1 MHALHSTLLP
11 PSAVRHSLYL
21 ANFTPSTI
29 YPLPT
34 SHDPSAAE
42 IKVTGNLILAG
53 GEDIRVFEIR
63 ETTRPVL
70 GAKANLNGTDA
81 LPKKSEVEPGELE
94 AGEEIEEDYFDIGPS
109 EVRFAPKHALLL
121 NLGLIGMSVESTGQI

>member
-29 YPLPT
+29 YPLPK

-42 IKVTGNLILAG
+42 LKVTGNLIVAG

-70 GAKANLNGTDA
+70 DTKAGANGTDA
-81 LPKKSEVEPGELE
+81 GPRDAEVEPGELE
-94 AGEEIEEDYFDIGPS
+94 AAENIEEDYFDNGPS
-109 EVRFAPKHALLL
+109 EVRFASKHALLEIL
-121 NLGLIGMSVESTGQI
+121 D